1 MWFPRGLGGEC
12 VTKSLI
18 IKRILK
24 ANFGGFEAGGTIQF
38 TVIKMWI

>member
-12 VTKSLI
+12 VTNSLI

-38 TVIKMWI
+38 TVIKKWI